1 MQRLGKVISVT
12 PSQNV
17 IIKPKKPHKI
27 GTIVVDEKLK
37 VVGKIFDIIGPT
49 SSPYIIV
56 KPTIKKPEKLVDE
69 KLYSVLSKN
78 KRRKK

>member
-1 MQRLGKVISVT
+1 MQRLGKVISIT
-12 PSQNV
+12 PSQNI
-17 IIKPKKPHKI
+17 IIKSKKPHKI
-27 GTIVVDEKLK
+27 GTTVVNEKLK

-49 SSPYIIV
+49 ASPYIVV

-69 KLYSVLSKN
+69 KLYSILSKN